1 VVWTSAAQCGEY
13 LASQAVAALLEEA
26 RLTPKPGLVD
36 EESTGAHEDLN
47 IDLMIRSA
55 TALEGTFAEIGF
67 TACRRNPGQLLRE
80 EIAEIG
86 RKGEK
91 IMLEATG
98 GSNTHKGAIWAI
110 GLLTAAA
117 AMHEPGASPLEIAS
131 TAGKLACYP
140 DRYAPRQS
148 SNGSRVQRRY
158 GVAGARG
165 EAQQGFPHV
174 IRIALPTLYRAR
186 QRGVSEPQARLD
198 ALVALIANLDDT
210 CLLHRGGMEALLAAK
225 EKANMILATGG
236 VSTRIGWKLLRALDE
251 ELLARNASPGGSA
264 DLLAAAL
271 FLDRL
276 HAGSGG
282 GPVVPT
288 RKEAYARQV

>member
-1 VVWTSAAQCGEY
+1 MVWTNAAQCGEY

-36 EESTGAHEDLN
+36 EESTGAHDDLN
-47 IDLMIRSA
+47 IELMIRSA
-55 TALEGTFAEIGF
+55 TALEETFAEIGF
-67 TACRRNPGQLLRE
+67 TAYRRLPSQLLRE

-86 RKGEK
+86 RQGEK
-91 IMLEATG
+91 VMLTATG

-117 AMHEPGASPLEIAS
+117 AMLDPGASPFEIAS

-158 GVAGARG
+158 GVEGARG

-174 IRIALPTLYRAR
+174 IRIALPTLYQAR
-186 QRGVSEPQARLD
+186 RHGVSEKLAKLD

-225 EKANMILATGG
+225 EKANMIRATGG
-236 VSTRIGWKLLRALDE
+236 VSTRIGWKLLRELDE
-251 ELLARNASPGGSA
+251 DLLVRHASPGGSA

-276 HAGSGG
+276 HAGGSG
-282 GPVVPT
+282 GPVILK
-288 RKEAYARQV
+288 RNEAYARQV